1 MELLKKYFPL
11 SFTEKKD
18 LPALAVV
25 LLLYLVALLAVGVVI
40 WILNLIPIV
49 KIIGWILGSVAEAYV
64 LGGAVLAALDY
75 FKVIK

>member
-18 LPALAVV
+18 LPSLAVV
-25 LLLYLVALLAVGVVI
+25 LLFYLVALLAVGIVI
-40 WILNLIPIV
+40 WILNLIPV
-49 KIIGWILGSVAEAYV
+49 VCYIGWVIGSVAEAYV
-64 LGGAVLAALDY
+64 AAGAVLAALDY

>member
-18 LPALAVV
+18 LPALTVV
-25 LLLYLVALLAVGVVI
+25 LLFYLVALLAVGIVI
-40 WILNLIPIV
+40 WVLNLIPV
-49 KIIGWILGSVAEAYV
+49 VCYIGWVIGSVAEAYV
-64 LGGAVLAALDY
+64 VAGAVLTALDY

>member
-25 LLLYLVALLAVGVVI
+25 LLFYLIALLAVGIVI
-40 WILNLIPIV
+40 WILNLIPV
-49 KIIGWILGSVAEAYV
+49 VCYIGWGIGSVAEAYV
-64 LGGAVLAALDY
+64 VAGAVLAALDY

>member
-25 LLLYLVALLAVGVVI
+25 LLFYLIALLAVGIVI
-40 WILNLIPIV
+40 WILNLIPV
-49 KIIGWILGSVAEAYV
+49 VCYIGWVIGSVAEAYV
-64 LGGAVLAALDY
+64 VAGAVLAALDY

>member
-18 LPALAVV
+18 MPGLAVV
-25 LLLYLVALLAVGVVI
+25 LLFYLIALLAVGIVI
-40 WILNLIPIV
+40 WILNLIPV
-49 KIIGWILGSVAEAYV
+49 VCYIGWVIGSVAEAYV
-64 LGGAVLAALDY
+64 VAGAVLAALDY